1 MTEVKQVPIDDAFR
15 IGMSHFQNGQLKP
28 ALTLFAEIIRAAP
41 DHAHSH
47 QMLGLIAFQTG
58 QLAPAVKAMSEAVR
72 LRPDDATFLTN
83 FTEILRTSARL
94 DQAEEIGLRA
104 VRLAPSNPAAHSNL
118 GLVFY
123 DQGKLTE
130 AEASQ
135 ERALALNPAFDRAL
149 NNLGSIARDRG
160 DRQRAAEFYRQAL
173 KVDPASSE
181 TANNLASVLIEA
193 ERLSEARVFIEAQLE
208 KMPRD
213 AELRR
218 NIGRIFLLE
227 CDLDKAE
234 VAFRDAIS
242 LNPNKAESY
251 VGFSQVLYEKSHPKL
266 ALIEAEEATRLDPNC
281 ASAFHQVAMA
291 KAHLGQV
298 GDAIALYTK
307 AMGLNPDMTAS
318 RLALGHLE
326 LEQGDFEA
334 ARQHFALAAKST
346 DDELSA
352 LIALA
357 KLEKITPDNR
367 VFLKLEASRLQVDS
381 MLPQKA
387 VAFHYALGECY
398 EKLKRYDDA
407 FKQFE
412 TGAKKKRALVKY
424 DAAEADRL
432 TENLIGTFD
441 RNMIDRLRRSA
452 TRSDRPIFVLGMPR
466 SGTTLTESILNA
478 HPQIFGAGE
487 LNDLQH
493 LFGGATSPQHCLPE
507 TIASLSN
514 DALRQRARDYVE
526 ALAKYA
532 PDTPHIVDKM
542 PANFQLVGLIH
553 AVMPKAKI
561 IHVVRNP
568 FDTCLSC
575 YTRLF
580 ERSQLHSYDLV
591 ELGSY
596 YNNYVRIMNHWREVL
611 PENAFL
617 TVHYEALIDDFE
629 TEARKII
636 SYCGL
641 EWDKACLDFHK
652 NKRRVRTASVQ
663 QVRQPL
669 YRSSKAKW
677 LNYQQHLQPLVDT
690 IGEVDEAT

>member
-1 MTEVKQVPIDDAFR
+1 MTQVKQVTIDDAFR

-41 DHAHSH
+41 GHADSH

-58 QLAPAVKAMSEAVR
+58 QLEPAVKAMSEAVR
-72 LRPDDATFLTN
+72 LRPDDATLLTN
-83 FTEILRTSARL
+83 FTEILRASARL

-104 VRLAPSNPAAHSNL
+104 VRLAPGNPAAHSNL

-123 DQGKLTE
+123 DQKKLTE

-135 ERALALNPAFDRAL
+135 ERALALDPDFDRAL

-160 DRQRAAEFYRQAL
+160 DRQRAAEFYRKAL
-173 KVDPASSE
+173 KVDPTSSE
-181 TANNLASVLIEA
+181 TVNNLASVLIEA
-193 ERLSEARVFIEAQLE
+193 ERISEARAFIEAQLK

-213 AELRR
+213 AELHR

-227 CDLDKAE
+227 CDLDRAE
-234 VAFRDAIS
+234 TAFRDAIS
-242 LNPNKAESY
+242 LNPDKAESY
-251 VGFSQVLYEKSHPKL
+251 VGLSQVLYEKNHPKL
-266 ALIEAEEATRLDPNC
+266 ALIEAEQATRLDPKC
-281 ASAFHQVAMA
+281 ASAIHQVATA
-291 KAHLGQV
+291 KAHLG
-298 GDAIALYTK
+298 DLDEAISLYTK
-307 AMGLNPDMTAS
+307 AMELNPDMTAS

-326 LEQGDFEA
+326 LEQGNFET
-334 ARQHFALAAKST
+334 ARQHFVLAAESP

-357 KLEKITPDNR
+357 KLEKITPGNR
-367 VFLKLEASRLQVDS
+367 VFLKLEASRAQAGS

-387 VAFHYALGECY
+387 AAFHYALGECY
-398 EKLKRYDDA
+398 EKLQRSDEA
-407 FKQFE
+407 FLQFE
-412 TGAKKKRALVKY
+412 TGAKLKRSLVKY
-424 DAAEADRL
+424 DAAETDRL
-432 TENLIGTFD
+432 TSDLINVFD
-441 RNMIDRLRRSA
+441 KNMIDRLRRNA
-452 TRSDRPIFVLGMPR
+452 TQSDRPIFVLGMPR

-493 LFGGATSPQHCLPE
+493 LFGGVTSPQHCLAE
-507 TIASLSN
+507 AIASLSP

-526 ALAKYA
+526 ALAKHA

-553 AVMPKAKI
+553 AVMPNAKI
-561 IHVVRNP
+561 IHVARNP
-568 FDTCLSC
+568 LDTCLSC

-591 ELGSY
+591 ELGNY

-617 TVHYEALIDDFE
+617 TVQYETLIDDFE
-629 TEARKII
+629 TESRKII

-641 EWDKACLDFHK
+641 EWDQGCLDFHK
-652 NKRRVRTASVQ
+652 TQRRVRTASVQ

-669 YRSSKAKW
+669 YKSSKAKW
-677 LNYQQHLQPLVDT
+677 LNYQQQLRPLVDA
-690 IGEVDEAT
+690 IGETNGAI

>member
-1 MTEVKQVPIDDAFR
+1 MTHVRQISIDHAFR
-15 IGMSHFQNGQLKP
+15 IGMSHFQNGQLNP
-28 ALTLFAEIIRAAP
+28 ALTLFSEIIRAVP
-41 DHAHSH
+41 GHAFSH

-58 QLAPAVKAMSEAVR
+58 QLEPSVEAMSEAVR

-83 FTEILRTSARL
+83 FTEILRASARL

-104 VRLAPSNPAAHSNL
+104 VRLAPGNPAAHSNL

-123 DQGKLTE
+123 DQEKLTE

-135 ERALALNPAFDRAL
+135 ERALALNPGFDRAL

-160 DRQRAAEFYRQAL
+160 DRQRAAELYRQAL

-181 TANNLASVLIEA
+181 TVNNLASVLIEA
-193 ERLSEARVFIEAQLE
+193 ERISEACAFIEAQLE
-208 KMPRD
+208 KMPQD
-213 AELRR
+213 AELHR
-218 NIGRIFLLE
+218 NFGRVFLLE
-227 CDLDKAE
+227 CDLDRAE
-234 VAFRDAIS
+234 TAFRDAIS
-242 LNPNKAESY
+242 LNPDKAESY
-251 VGFSQVLYEKSHPKL
+251 VGLSQVLYEKNHPKL
-266 ALIEAEEATRLDPNC
+266 ALIEAEQATRVDPKC
-281 ASAFHQVAMA
+281 ASAFHQVATA
-291 KAHLGQV
+291 KAHLGES
-298 GDAIALYTK
+298 DEAISLYSK
-307 AMGLNPDMTAS
+307 AMELEPGLTAS

-326 LEQGDFEA
+326 LEQGNFET
-334 ARQHFALAAKST
+334 ARLHFKLAAKST
-346 DDELSA
+346 EDELSA

-357 KLEKITPDNR
+357 KLEKITPDNPI
-367 VFLKLEASRLQVDS
+367 FQKLEAYKLQAGA

-387 VAFHYALGECY
+387 TAFHYALGECY

-407 FKQFE
+407 FRQFE
-412 TGAKKKRALVKY
+412 TGAKIKRALVKY
-424 DAAEADRL
+424 DTAETDRL
-432 TENLIGTFD
+432 TDDLIKTFD
-441 RNMIDRLRRSA
+441 RNMIDRLRLSA
-452 TRSDRPIFVLGMPR
+452 TQSDRPIFVLGMPR

-493 LFGGATSPQHCLPE
+493 LFGGVTSPQHCLPE
-507 TIASLSN
+507 TIASFSH
-514 DALRQRARDYVE
+514 DALRQRAQDYVE
-526 ALAKYA
+526 ALAKLA

-553 AVMPKAKI
+553 ALMPNARI

-568 FDTCLSC
+568 LDTCLSC

-596 YNNYVRIMNHWREVL
+596 YNNYVRIMNHWRDIL

-617 TVHYEALIDDFE
+617 TVHYETLIDDFE
-629 TEARKII
+629 AEARKII

-641 EWDKACLDFHK
+641 EWDKGCLDFHK
-652 NKRRVRTASVQ
+652 SKRRVRTASVQ

-677 LNYQQHLQPLVDT
+677 LNYQQQLRPLVDT
-690 IGEVDEAT
+690 IGETDGAI